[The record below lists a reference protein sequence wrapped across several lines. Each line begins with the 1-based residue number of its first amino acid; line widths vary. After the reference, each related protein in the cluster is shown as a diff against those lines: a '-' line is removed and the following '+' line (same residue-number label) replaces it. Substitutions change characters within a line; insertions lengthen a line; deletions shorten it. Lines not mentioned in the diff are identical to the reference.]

1 MPGRNAAEPMID
13 STHCRAICDE
23 IGDRLRDVFKREAS
37 EVPARLRRLI
47 DQLAE
52 LESAPSIVPSIEEVS
67 FPGPS
72 IRVKQSADP
81 VLSATNRLSTSVGF

>member
-1 MPGRNAAEPMID
+1 MPGRNAAELMID

-37 EVPARLRRLI
+37 EIPARLVRLI

-52 LESAPSIVPSIEEVS
+52 LEGAPSIVPSIEEMS

-72 IRVKQSADP
+72 IRVKRSADP
-81 VLSATNRLSTSVGF
+81 VLSATNRLSDSVGF